1 MHVRKIACEPN
12 HQGVIQFN
20 KSLHGPFVISSL
32 VLPPVCSRLV
42 ESGNTVHSSP
52 SPPLLTSSVSSA
64 VDGEG
69 GGLCAD
75 VLGEWPG
82 ALP

>member
-1 MHVRKIACEPN
+1 MHVRKIPFEPN

-20 KSLHGPFVISSL
+20 KSLHGPFAISSL
-32 VLPPVCSRLV
+32 VLPPVCSRWSL
-42 ESGNTVHSSP
+42 GTHSI
-52 SPPLLTSSVSSA
+52 PLPFHPVTSSDSSA
-64 VDGEG
+64 VNGEG